1 MQGWVQGGFGS
12 LGASIP
18 GVHRKRLGVYLVNS
32 LVKRL
37 QETFVG
43 HLLSILALLEES
55 LASESCGPQA
65 ETRECIP
72 QASLLLAL
80 GGSRGPLT
88 RLRDASTTLE
98 MRTTEGERW
107 FFSEPVFLN
116 AEASAFS
123 WRWGWRVGKVA
134 AHGRPAA

>member
-1 MQGWVQGGFGS
+1 MQGWVQGGFGG
-12 LGASIP
+12 LG

-65 ETRECIP
+65 ET
-72 QASLLLAL
+72 
-80 GGSRGPLT
+80 
-88 RLRDASTTLE
+88 
-98 MRTTEGERW
+98 
-107 FFSEPVFLN
+107 
-116 AEASAFS
+116 
-123 WRWGWRVGKVA
+123 
-134 AHGRPAA
+134 